1 MMMSL
6 LLLLPDMIRS
16 MDRSLPLQ
24 VERIDANAEDDGEI
38 CNDYVIVIFYE
49 A

>member
-1 MMMSL
+1 MMSL

-16 MDRSLPLQ
+16 IDRSLQ
-24 VERIDANAEDDGEI
+24 VERIHANAEDDGEI